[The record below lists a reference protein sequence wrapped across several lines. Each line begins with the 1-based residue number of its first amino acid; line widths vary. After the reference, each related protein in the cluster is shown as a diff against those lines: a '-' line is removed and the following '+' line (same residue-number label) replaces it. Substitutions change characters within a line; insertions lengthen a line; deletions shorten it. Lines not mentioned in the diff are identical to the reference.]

1 MNSTYLTLHS
11 IDRLHQRY
19 DIDRIETCEAMAS
32 RAWRNGRTPDCFS
45 GRMKKL
51 LTDIQNR
58 EKNDIILKVHAK
70 NCYIFSQ
77 SGKLITVYSIADK
90 YDEYMNTLKP
100 YKTDYYQDYAA

>member
-58 EKNDIILKVHAK
+58 EKMTLFLRYTPK
-70 NCYIFSQ
+70 
-77 SGKLITVYSIADK
+77 TVTYSANP
-90 YDEYMNTLKP
+90 ES
-100 YKTDYYQDYAA
+100 